1 MSGRRRSQ
9 VRTAASTVPACL
21 RPGEPLPG
29 VLERVRQGGRSVL
42 LDPGAVAGEDALGR
56 EVAEGV
62 PRRRQPPQQH
72 YAQPLVTDALV
83 VGAADRLRG
92 DERRPVVEGVL
103 LPGLAAVGHL
113 QELVLAD
120 GFVDGEALDG
130 RRERPGDAGHWLR
143 QRHRHAVA
151 LGEDVRAT
159 GVVVREDATP
169 ATSPYSPTSSSMPP
183 ASSGSTTAGSLA
195 RPVAFAG
202 MCEST
207 GVSE

>member
-1 MSGRRRSQ
+1 
-9 VRTAASTVPACL
+9 L

-72 YAQPLVTDALV
+72 HAQPLVADALV

-159 GVVVREDATP
+159 GVVVREDDDAGDLP
-169 ATSPYSPTSSSMPP
+169 VLADELVDAAGVQRVDDRRVARTS
-183 ASSGSTTAGSLA
+183 GRFRGH
-195 RPVAFAG
+195 V
-202 MCEST
+202 
-207 GVSE
+207 

>member
-21 RPGEPLPG
+21 RPLARSARGNRCRAFSSASARAAAASSSTPG
-29 VLERVRQGGRSVL
+29 PWPERTRS
-42 LDPGAVAGEDALGR
+42 A
-56 EVAEGV
+56 
-62 PRRRQPPQQH
+62 
-72 YAQPLVTDALV
+72 DALV

-120 GFVDGEALDG
+120 GFADGEALDG

-151 LGEDVRAT
+151 LGEDVRVT
-159 GVVVREDATP
+159 GVVVREDDDAGDLSVL
-169 ATSPYSPTSSSMPP
+169 ADELVDAAGVQRVDDRRVARTS
-183 ASSGSTTAGSLA
+183 GRFRGH
-195 RPVAFAG
+195 V
-202 MCEST
+202 
-207 GVSE
+207 